1 MYDEKDHLVENPLN
15 RYSINSVR
23 NESKFNEDG
32 SLDLYIQHTTPGIDK
47 ESNWLPSPSGNF
59 TLMMRIYIPQE
70 NAINGEYQIPPVRL
84 VRN

>member
-1 MYDEKDHLVENPLN
+1 MDTNLGLVG
-15 RYSINSVR
+15 SAACDDDV
-23 NESKFNEDG
+23 EDG
-32 SLDLYIQHTTPGIDK
+32 SLDLYIQHATPGIDK

-84 VRN
+84 VRNWKENQMSCFMN

>member
-1 MYDEKDHLVENPLN
+1 MYDEKDHLVENQLN

-23 NESKFNEDG
+23 NETKFKEDG
-32 SLDLYIQHTTPGIDK
+32 SLELYIQHTSPDIDK

-59 TLMMRIYIPQE
+59 SLLMRIYIPQV
-70 NAINGEYQIPPVRL
+70 NAINGDYQIPPVLL